1 MVQRWIKMKLK
12 ALQRSSLY
20 RVARILLLLGLVW
33 SFVDAIYVHHRYST
47 VPTREPPLL
56 GKEKIYI
63 ASIHW
68 TNEVILRTHWI
79 KAVIELAKDIGS
91 ENVFVSIQESGSLD
105 DSKGALRMLDLELEA
120 AGIQR
125 RIILDPTTHLD
136 EITKTPAE
144 SGWIWTPRNKLELRR
159 IPYLARLRNL
169 VMEPFYEMQREGEKF
184 DRILFLNDVVF
195 NSMDV
200 RNLLSTRNGEYA
212 AACSLDFKTPPEF
225 YDTFAL
231 RDSEGQDYLMQ
242 TWPFFRSRASRR
254 AMKANTAVPVAS
266 CWNGIVAMDA
276 APFYDNHLAFRG
288 IPDSLSL
295 RHLEGSEC
303 CLIHADNPLS
313 STKGV
318 WVNPTVRVG
327 YSGEAYDNIQP
338 EAPWSSTFEIWT
350 ACWKNRFLRWST
362 TTWFKNQIVYWR
374 LWRWRR
380 GDLSHREPGDF
391 CVINEMHVLVHNG
404 WAHV

>member
-1 MVQRWIKMKLK
+1 MKLR

-20 RVARILLLLGLVW
+20 RVTRVVILLTLLW
-33 SFVDAIYVHHRYST
+33 SFIDAIYVHRRYSQ
-47 VPTREPPLL
+47 PTHDPPRL
-56 GKEKIYI
+56 GHEKIYI

-68 TNEVILRTHWI
+68 TNEAILRSHWI
-79 KAVIELAKDIGS
+79 KAVIELAKDIGPD
-91 ENVFVSIQESGSLD
+91 NVFISIQESGSLD

-120 AGIQR
+120 AGIPK

-136 EITKTPAE
+136 EISKSPAE
-144 SGWIWTPRNKLELRR
+144 TGWIWTSREKLELRR

-169 VMEPFYEMQREGEKF
+169 VMEPLYEMQREGQKF
-184 DRILFLNDVVF
+184 DKILFLNDVVF
-195 NSMDV
+195 TSMDV
-200 RNLLSTRNGEYA
+200 RSLLSTRDGEYA
-212 AACSLDFKTPPEF
+212 AACSLDFKTPPKF

-231 RDSEGQDYLMQ
+231 RDSEGQDYLME
-242 TWPFFRSRASRR
+242 TWPFFRSRGSRR
-254 AMKANTAVPVAS
+254 AMKANIPVPVAS

-276 APFYDNHLAFRG
+276 APFYDHHLAFRG

-295 RHLEGSEC
+295 KHLEGSEC
-303 CLIHADNPLS
+303 CLVHADNPLS
-313 STKGV
+313 KSKGV
-318 WVNPTVRVG
+318 WVNPSVRVG
-327 YSGEAYDNIQP
+327 YSGAAYDDINRRD
-338 EAPWSSTFEIWT
+338 PWMSTLEIWI
-350 ACWKNRFLRWST
+350 ACWKNRSLRWTT

-380 GDLSHREPGDF
+380 KDPSHQEAGDF